1 MQHRKSLQS
10 EVYTEVHVPFS
21 WEAKPGV
28 CKVTNQASGISITRH
43 FTISK
48 LPPPP
53 TPPPPPP
60 HHHKLCTP
68 RHSVSRTG
76 SFRIGV
82 KKDEPVPDPFLAA
95 YERCTKSPAIP
106 KSSSKKKKDDC
117 FGKRKIM
124 LTLSCKDSCHVWE
137 NNLERI
143 ARPVSK
149 MLCERVN

>member
-1 MQHRKSLQS
+1 MQHRKSFLS
-10 EVYTEVHVPFS
+10 EVYTEVNVPFS

-28 CKVTNQASGISITRH
+28 CKVTNQASGISITQQ

-53 TPPPPPP
+53 PPPH

-68 RHSVSRTG
+68 QHSISSTG
-76 SFRIGV
+76 SFRIGI

-95 YERCTKSPAIP
+95 YERCTKTPVNP

-124 LTLSCKDSCHVWE
+124 FTLSCKHSCDVWE
-137 NNLERI
+137 DNLVRI
-143 ARPVSK
+143 ARFPK
-149 MLCERVN
+149 CFARE

>member
-1 MQHRKSLQS
+1 MQHRKSFQS
-10 EVYTEVHVPFS
+10 EVYTEVNVPFS

-28 CKVTNQASGISITRH
+28 CKVTNQASGISITRQ

-53 TPPPPPP
+53 PP
-60 HHHKLCTP
+60 HHHHHKPCTP
-68 RHSVSRTG
+68 QHSISSTG

-95 YERCTKSPAIP
+95 YERCTKTPDNP
-106 KSSSKKKKDDC
+106 KSSSKKKKDDR

-124 LTLSCKDSCHVWE
+124 LTLSCKHSCDVWE
-137 NNLERI
+137 DNLARI
-143 ARPVSK
+143 TRFPKCFAR
-149 MLCERVN
+149 E